1 MNTLILRTTPLTGV
15 VVLTLNR
22 PDAFNAL
29 SEDMLSALQAEFD
42 QLAQDQ
48 TARVVIIAANGRA
61 FCAGHDLKE
70 MRAEPSTEYYQ
81 KLFTTCS
88 QLMVSLQ
95 KLPQPVIAQVHGTA
109 TAAGCQ
115 LVAMCDLAI
124 AATAAKFA
132 VSGVTLG
139 LFCSTPAVAISR
151 NLPRKRAMQLL
162 LTGDFIDAHTAMSY
176 GLVNEV
182 VEPQDLEQ
190 TTLALAKKILSK
202 PQAAVSLGKQL
213 FYKQIETSLEN
224 AYELASQTMACNMM
238 DPEALEGIQAFIDK
252 RPPNWAFKNQE

>member
-1 MNTLILRTTPLTGV
+1 
-15 VVLTLNR
+15 
-22 PDAFNAL
+22 
-29 SEDMLSALQAEFD
+29 
-42 QLAQDQ
+42 
-48 TARVVIIAANGRA
+48 
-61 FCAGHDLKE
+61 
-70 MRAEPSTEYYQ
+70 
-81 KLFTTCS
+81 
-88 QLMVSLQ
+88 VSLQ